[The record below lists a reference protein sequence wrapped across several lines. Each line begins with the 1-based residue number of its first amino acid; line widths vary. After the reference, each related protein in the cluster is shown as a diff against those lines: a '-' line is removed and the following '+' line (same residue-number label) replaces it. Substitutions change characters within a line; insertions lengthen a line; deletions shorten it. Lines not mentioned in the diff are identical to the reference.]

1 MLAKL
6 YICGHSNLLLYR
18 RLVTL
23 KDDLEISEILHYSN
37 SARVRI
43 SPSNN
48 SRGYYFSSS
57 DSSSSTNS
65 GGSSSSSS
73 SSNCGGGGGT
83 GTKSGDRE
91 LESNLS
97 QERDDGDIVVH
108 SNYFRYIGEEVH
120 AVEYLKSIHP
130 SLLRPLQLLRE
141 QYHNL
146 ERRI

>member
-6 YICGHSNLLLYR
+6 YICGHDNLLLYR

-37 SARVRI
+37 SARVSI
-43 SPSNN
+43 SPNN
-48 SRGYYFSSS
+48 SRGYYFSSDSSSDSADGDGGDGGGAGS
-57 DSSSSTNS
+57 DSS
-65 GGSSSSSS
+65 
-73 SSNCGGGGGT
+73 
-83 GTKSGDRE
+83 DRE
-91 LESNLS
+91 LESG
-97 QERDDGDIVVH
+97 DGDKAVN

-120 AVEYLKSIHP
+120 AMEYLKSIHP

-141 QYHNL
+141 QYHTL